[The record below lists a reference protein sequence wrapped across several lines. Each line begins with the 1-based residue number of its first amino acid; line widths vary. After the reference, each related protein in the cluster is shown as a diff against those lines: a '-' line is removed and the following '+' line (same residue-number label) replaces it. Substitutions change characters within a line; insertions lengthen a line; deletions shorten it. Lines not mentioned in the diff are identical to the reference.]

1 MPRLQNIQ
9 TTDLSNP
16 ATPEETS
23 PSNSGHHHLADI
35 KGDKSKRHG
44 DKKKKKLSRKERKKL
59 EAELKK
65 KLEAKLLTPKKV
77 ERTKQ
82 LKVKRK
88 DFRIITC
95 IEKWTPEGLPILP
108 EVKSAFSDEAVA
120 MLPAFVP
127 PAAEL
132 NQVTHRPG
140 VLEEYSDIPIK
151 LTDEVSVYIKYH
163 QSNHTWTTNHS
174 NYYTSLRR
182 LIYV

>member
-1 MPRLQNIQ
+1 MFSKKKKYEIQ
-9 TTDLSNP
+9 TPNSSGP
-16 ATPEETS
+16 ASPETTVAS
-23 PSNSGHHHLADI
+23 PEFDANAHMRGKLQR
-35 KGDKSKRHG
+35 KGTKG
-44 DKKKKKLSRKERKKL
+44 KKLSRKERKAL
-59 EAELKK
+59 ERELTKQ
-65 KLEAKLLTPKKV
+65 LLKPPQKV
-77 ERTKQ
+77 ERKRM
-82 LKVKRK
+82 KVKRK

-95 IEKWTPEGLPILP
+95 IEEWTPEGLPILP
-108 EVKSAFSDEAVA
+108 EVKSAFSERAVA